1 MKEGL
6 FMGLVLHV
14 ATPGDLYKDLIGG
27 FILIKMV
34 LFTGGEGL

>member
-1 MKEGL
+1 
-6 FMGLVLHV
+6 MGLVLHI
-14 ATPGDLYKDLIGG
+14 ATPCDLSRDLIGG